1 MTRRFILPLCAVL
14 ALAALTA
21 RAYNLDG
28 ERWKTIPV
36 TMQLQLGPVSGTL
49 IDGSASWG
57 AVAED
62 ALGTWNA
69 VLTNFRFSVV
79 RDSTATQVRGNRINN
94 VFFSSTIYGAAF
106 DSRTLAVTLLSTTS
120 SNGVSNGFYEADVLF
135 NTAKS
140 WNSYRGAL
148 RYNGTTSITDF
159 RRVAI
164 HEFGHV
170 LGLDHP
176 DDVGQ
181 RVTAVMNATVSDVD
195 TLAADDIA
203 GARAI
208 YDPATVVIAPTISAQ
223 PASQTVTAGTAV
235 SFSVT
240 AAGTAPLSFQWYRN
254 SLTAIPG
261 ATGASLTLAA
271 VAASDAGN
279 YTVTVSNAAGSA
291 TSTAAVLTVN
301 PAPAGPTSRLSN
313 LSVRTTLA
321 AKQVLTV
328 GFTMSGGAKSVL
340 VRAVGPSLA
349 QFGIADRMA
358 DPSLTLYANGV
369 RTDAN
374 DDWAGSSAVAATAA
388 AVGAFPLSSVNSFDA
403 ALVRSINGGNTVEVT
418 GSPIAL
424 TQAAT
429 AGTVIVEAYD
439 AGTGVTPRLVN
450 LSARNQV
457 GTGGNILIAG
467 FTLAGTGTK
476 NLLIRAVG
484 PGLAAFGVGG
494 VLADPKLEIYTA
506 AATPVKINEN
516 DNWSPTLASTFAS
529 AGAFALTAGSKDAA
543 LTVSLPPGGYTV
555 QVSGADGGTGNAI
568 VELYELP

>member
-1 MTRRFILPLCAVL
+1 MTRRLALSVL
-14 ALAALTA
+14 ALAIATVAA
-21 RAYNLDG
+21 RAYNLSG
-28 ERWKTIPV
+28 ERWKTVPV
-36 TMQLQLGPVSGTL
+36 TLHLQLGPVSGTL

-69 VLTNFRFSVV
+69 VLTNFKFNVV
-79 RDSTATQVRGNRINN
+79 RDSTAAQVRGNRINN
-94 VFFSSTIYGAAF
+94 VFFSSTIYGTAF

-120 SNGVSNGFYEADVLF
+120 SNGVSNGFYEADVIF

-148 RYNGTTSITDF
+148 RYNGNTAITDL

-176 DDVGQ
+176 DDAGQ
-181 RVTAVMNATVSDVD
+181 SVTAIMNATVSDVD
-195 TLAADDIA
+195 SLAADDIA
-203 GARAI
+203 GGRAI
-208 YDPATVVIAPTISAQ
+208 YDPVTVVIAPTISVQ
-223 PASQTVTAGTAV
+223 PASQTVTAGSAV

-271 VAASDAGN
+271 VAASDAAN
-279 YTVTVSNAAGSA
+279 YTVTVSNAAGSV

-374 DDWAGSSAVAATAA
+374 DDWAGASTVATTAA

-418 GSPIAL
+418 GSPFAIN
-424 TQAAT
+424 QAAT

-439 AGTGVTPRLVN
+439 AGSGTTPRLVN

-484 PGLAAFGVGG
+484 PGLTQFNVGG